1 MNFRMLK
8 KKYKKMYGK
17 KPPEKL
23 KKRIIKVMI
32 RQSEYIKIKAID
44 QSVKEYCICAMIA
57 GTKTEL
63 LTIIEVVRKEMRE
76 YERNTENL
84 VNTTRILAERKK
96 QLIDMTEKE
105 VTTVLTPTG
114 TYQIL
119 AHTKDKKK
127 GTILG
132 EYSTEQK
139 AVRVLCAIQVAARHP
154 EKVKIFKMPSD
165 AEMIL

>member
-23 KKRIIKVMI
+23 KKRIIKI

-96 QLIDMTEKE
+96 
-105 VTTVLTPTG
+105 V
-114 TYQIL
+114 
-119 AHTKDKKK
+119 
-127 GTILG
+127 
-132 EYSTEQK
+132 QK
-139 AVRVLCAIQVAARHP
+139 
-154 EKVKIFKMPSD
+154 
-165 AEMIL
+165 

>member
-8 KKYKKMYGK
+8 NKNNIMYGK

-23 KKRIIKVMI
+23 KLIINMVMI

-96 QLIDMTEKE
+96 
-105 VTTVLTPTG
+105 V
-114 TYQIL
+114 
-119 AHTKDKKK
+119 
-127 GTILG
+127 
-132 EYSTEQK
+132 QK
-139 AVRVLCAIQVAARHP
+139 
-154 EKVKIFKMPSD
+154 
-165 AEMIL
+165 

>member
-17 KPPEKL
+17 KPPEQM
-23 KKRIIKVMI
+23 KKRIIKSMI

-44 QSVKEYCICAMIA
+44 QSVKEYCIRAMIA

-84 VNTTRILAERKK
+84 VNTTRILAERRK
-96 QLIDMTEKE
+96 
-105 VTTVLTPTG
+105 V
-114 TYQIL
+114 
-119 AHTKDKKK
+119 
-127 GTILG
+127 
-132 EYSTEQK
+132 QK
-139 AVRVLCAIQVAARHP
+139 
-154 EKVKIFKMPSD
+154 
-165 AEMIL
+165 

>member
-17 KPPEKL
+17 KPPEQM
-23 KKRIIKVMI
+23 KKRIIKSMI

-96 QLIDMTEKE
+96 
-105 VTTVLTPTG
+105 V
-114 TYQIL
+114 
-119 AHTKDKKK
+119 
-127 GTILG
+127 
-132 EYSTEQK
+132 QK
-139 AVRVLCAIQVAARHP
+139 
-154 EKVKIFKMPSD
+154 
-165 AEMIL
+165 

>member
-1 MNFRMLK
+1 
-8 KKYKKMYGK
+8 MYGK
-17 KPPEKL
+17 KPPEQM
-23 KKRIIKVMI
+23 KKRSIKSMI

-96 QLIDMTEKE
+96 
-105 VTTVLTPTG
+105 V
-114 TYQIL
+114 
-119 AHTKDKKK
+119 
-127 GTILG
+127 
-132 EYSTEQK
+132 QK
-139 AVRVLCAIQVAARHP
+139 
-154 EKVKIFKMPSD
+154 
-165 AEMIL
+165 

>member
-57 GTKTEL
+57 GTKNRTTYDNRSL
-63 LTIIEVVRKEMRE
+63 FGKEMRE

-84 VNTTRILAERKK
+84 VNTTRILAERRK
-96 QLIDMTEKE
+96 
-105 VTTVLTPTG
+105 V
-114 TYQIL
+114 
-119 AHTKDKKK
+119 
-127 GTILG
+127 
-132 EYSTEQK
+132 QK
-139 AVRVLCAIQVAARHP
+139 
-154 EKVKIFKMPSD
+154 
-165 AEMIL
+165 

>member
-44 QSVKEYCICAMIA
+44 QNAKEYCTRVMIA

-96 QLIDMTEKE
+96 
-105 VTTVLTPTG
+105 V
-114 TYQIL
+114 
-119 AHTKDKKK
+119 
-127 GTILG
+127 
-132 EYSTEQK
+132 QK
-139 AVRVLCAIQVAARHP
+139 
-154 EKVKIFKMPSD
+154 
-165 AEMIL
+165 